1 MQMYME
7 QLQYLDNEKDV
18 QQKLNEENQVKLKEF
33 LQKELEKKDSLNQEI
48 TKLEERTSKLN
59 ETRNDLFRQLNEM
72 EKTIEAKINE
82 KNELKA

>member
-1 MQMYME
+1 M
-7 QLQYLDNEKDV
+7 
-18 QQKLNEENQVKLKEF
+18 KEF